1 MAKLFS
7 ECFGHTTPRQ
17 VSEWQRRSDV
27 CPEDIF
33 LGIVKG
39 KLVAHVN
46 MESKKLNHGEGLHA
60 ETAGIAGVCTDPD
73 YRKKGIGTSL
83 MKRVL
88 DEARRRGIS
97 NASLFTGLDNPAIR
111 IYRRLGFVEILTW
124 QTYTKYIDYHVI
136 FALWLRGLNRS
147 IKDSRNAAR
156 KLAGWE
162 KSVVIRLREIGLLS
176 FRFHEGRFQKLRQ
189 PPKRPDI
196 DFSSDVQTYAR
207 IMRGAFHWEDAVKER
222 KLTVSHGEPV
232 DIEMF
237 LRILR
242 WSWND

>member
-7 ECFGHTTPRQ
+7 ECFGHTTPHQ
-17 VSEWQRRSDV
+17 VSEWHRKSDI

-33 LGIVKG
+33 LGMVNG

-46 MESKKLNHGEGLHA
+46 METKKLNHGEDLHA
-60 ETAGIAGVCTDPD
+60 KTAGIAGVCTDSD
-73 YRKKGIGTSL
+73 YRKEGIGTRL
-83 MKRVL
+83 MKYAL
-88 DEARRRGIS
+88 NEAQQRGIS

-124 QTYTKYIDYHVI
+124 RTYIKYIDYPVI
-136 FALWLRGLNRS
+136 FAQWLRDLNRS

-156 KLAGWE
+156 KLIGWE
-162 KSVVIRLREIGLLS
+162 KSVVIRLREVGVLS
-176 FRFHEGRFQKLRQ
+176 FRFHKGRFQRLKQ

-196 DFSSDVQTYAR
+196 DFSSHMQTYAR
-207 IMRGAFHWEDAVKER
+207 IMRGALHWEDAVKGR
-222 KLTVSHGEPV
+222 KLTVSHGEPA
-232 DIEMF
+232 DIKMF

-242 WSWND
+242 WSWDD